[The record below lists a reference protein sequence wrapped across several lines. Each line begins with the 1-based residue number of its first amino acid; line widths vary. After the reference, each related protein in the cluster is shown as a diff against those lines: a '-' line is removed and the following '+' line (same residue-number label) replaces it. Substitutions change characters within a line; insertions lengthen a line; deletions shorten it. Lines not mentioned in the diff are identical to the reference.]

1 MLTFLTRTAKY
12 AFQDFW
18 RNFWLSLITL
28 TVILVALFTVNAL
41 LLIKTISEYTLQT
54 IEKKIDVSVFI
65 NPGVEESVILD
76 LRARL
81 LGLPQVKDV
90 LYISANEALDA
101 MKRSHGNDAT
111 IIESLAELDGN
122 PLGAQLVVQAQSAK
136 DYDPIVSLLA
146 EERYRSIVADKNFDE
161 HTYIIERV
169 SAISERVRT
178 IATVLSALFGAIAL
192 IVVFN
197 TLRIIIY
204 THREEIAIMRLVG
217 ATNWF
222 IRMPYLWQS
231 VIYSVLAL
239 ALLLM
244 AWYPLIGVVEP
255 YVNDLFSETARINLL
270 GFYNSNFFLLF
281 GTQFLGLLIL
291 LGLAS
296 ILATRKYSKV

>member
-81 LGLPQVKDV
+81 LGLPEVKDV
-90 LYISANEALDA
+90 LYISANEALEA
-101 MKRSHGNDAT
+101 MKRSHGNDVT
-111 IIESLAELDGN
+111 IIESLSELEGN

-136 DYDPIVSLLA
+136 DYDPIVALLA
-146 EERYRSIVADKNFDE
+146 DERYRSIVADKNFDE

-169 SAISERVRT
+169 SSISERVRT

-239 ALLLM
+239 GLLLI

-255 YVNDLFSETARINLL
+255 YINELFSETTHINLI
-270 GFYNSNFFLLF
+270 GFYNGNFLLLF

>member
-90 LYISANEALDA
+90 LYISANEALEA
-101 MKRSHGNDAT
+101 MKRSHGSDAT
-111 IIESLAELDGN
+111 IIESLSELDGN
-122 PLGAQLVVQAQSAK
+122 PLGAQLVVQAQSTK

-146 EERYRSIVADKNFDE
+146 EERYRSLVADKNFDE

-239 ALLLM
+239 GLLLI

-255 YVNDLFSETARINLL
+255 YVNDLFSETTRINLL